1 MVERKVDEKM
11 IVQLLME
18 RGIHLDHIEDII
30 TWWQKENE
38 LCVQTGKG
46 FLIIEKLQLEG
57 KKEIASE
64 EFIRGY
70 PGFIGT
76 ILS

>member
-18 RGIHLDHIEDII
+18 RGIHLDHTEDII

-38 LCVQTGKG
+38 LCVQIDGV
-46 FLIIEKLQLEG
+46 
-57 KKEIASE
+57 
-64 EFIRGY
+64 IRIK
-70 PGFIGT
+70 IGGNK
-76 ILS
+76 